1 MKTLLALICV
11 ILVGCAGN
19 AAYKS
24 LYSVGHAV
32 DGSVKGYLD
41 LVVEHKLPTNSVPKV
56 MGIYDKFQGVYK
68 QALKM
73 AQYNLKSTPD
83 TNVMAVAADVFF
95 AVDDAKGMK

>member
-1 MKTLLALICV
+1 MKTLLSLVCV
-11 ILVGCAGN
+11 ILVGCASN

-41 LVVEHKLPTNSVPKV
+41 LVVAHKLTTNNVPKV
-56 MGIYDKFQGVYK
+56 MGIYGKFQGVYRG
-68 QALKM
+68 ALKL

-83 TNVMAVAADVFF
+83 TNVLAVAAEVFV
-95 AVDDAKGMK
+95 AVDEAKGSK